1 MEMKR
6 TQILTNK
13 PTYLGLSIS
22 DISKIVMHKFWYD
35 YVKLK
40 YRERTKSCYKEKTLT
55 ETLQKML
62 MKDVQTIKKLLD

>member
-40 YRERTKSCYKEKTLT
+40 YRERTKSCY
-55 ETLQKML
+55 M
-62 MKDVQTIKKLLD
+62 DVDSYKV